1 MKYTKKKYEDVIV
14 ERSVFEKENCATE
27 THAMIHLADSSLLF
41 DEQLERLH
49 KALQIF
55 GEEVAGDIV
64 MARYF
69 LSDSA
74 NQEALV
80 LASSPLK
87 CAFSC
92 VQQPPFG
99 EGKVALWL
107 WCSEEGENYKHIR
120 RAEERVAEGDS
131 YSQTRVL
138 LERYEKFLEG
148 EGLNIADNCVRT
160 WFFARDVDVNYHGIV
175 VGRRENFETQGL
187 TEKTHYITSTGIQGA
202 NADYNAKVLLDTY
215 AIGGL
220 QEGQV
225 KYLYAPTHLNPT
237 YEYGVTFERGVRII
251 YGDRS
256 LAMIS
261 GTASINNKGEV
272 VHVGNIEKQTLRML
286 ENVKVLL
293 NEAGM
298 DFENM
303 AHAIVYLRDL
313 ADFPLVAK
321 IFDESLPNVPRVVTL
336 APVCRPTWL
345 IEMECMAVK
354 AEDNPQFKKL

>member
-14 ERSVFEKENCATE
+14 ESSVFEKVNCATE
-27 THAMIHLADSSLLF
+27 THAMIHLSDSSLLF
-41 DEQLERLH
+41 DEQLGRLH

-55 GEEVAGDIV
+55 SEEVAGYIV

-74 NQEALV
+74 NQEAAV
-80 LASSPLK
+80 LSSSPLK
-87 CAFSC
+87 CPFSC

-107 WCSEEGENYKHIR
+107 WCSEEGGNYKHFR
-120 RAEERVAEGDS
+120 RAEERVSDGDS
-131 YSQTRVL
+131 YSQTQAL
-138 LERYEKFLEG
+138 LERYEAFLES
-148 EGLNIADNCVRT
+148 EGMNISEDCVRT

-175 VGRRENFETQGL
+175 VGRKENFEKCGL
-187 TEKTHYITSTGIQGA
+187 TEKTHYIASTGIQGA
-202 NADYNAKVLLDTY
+202 NADYDAKVMLDTY

-220 QEGQV
+220 QEEQI

-237 YEYGVTFERGVRII
+237 YEYGVTFERGVKII

-272 VHVGNIEKQTLRML
+272 VHVGDIEKQTLRML
-286 ENVKVLL
+286 ENVEVLL
-293 NEAGM
+293 EEAGM
-298 DFENM
+298 GFEDM

-313 ADFPLVAK
+313 ADYQLVAK
-321 IFDESLPNVPRVVTL
+321 IIDERLPNVPKVVTL